1 MSYSQDVTLKL
12 TIKGTL
18 NGLKTIINARD
29 LNKLLD
35 TAEGR
40 ATLLDKGRFEM
51 REVSHARTMDAS
63 PDATFIDWSQ
73 SNGWLQ
79 RRVRQWSTYR
89 SLNSVVARGASLH
102 HGLRLGANIAYIAIH
117 RSQAEC
123 RNREE
128 RVAWTHR
135 SFESIFPIMKCA
147 DNFDNGLYCGDSQW
161 ICLHLP
167 GY

>member
-1 MSYSQDVTLKL
+1 MLSSSSTPANKRQLLSVFASKRPYSRFGGDEYSPAINHYEPMSYSQEVTLKL

-63 PDATFIDWSQ
+63 PDATFID
-73 SNGWLQ
+73 
-79 RRVRQWSTYR
+79 
-89 SLNSVVARGASLH
+89 
-102 HGLRLGANIAYIAIH
+102 
-117 RSQAEC
+117 
-123 RNREE
+123 
-128 RVAWTHR
+128 
-135 SFESIFPIMKCA
+135 
-147 DNFDNGLYCGDSQW
+147 
-161 ICLHLP
+161 
-167 GY
+167 